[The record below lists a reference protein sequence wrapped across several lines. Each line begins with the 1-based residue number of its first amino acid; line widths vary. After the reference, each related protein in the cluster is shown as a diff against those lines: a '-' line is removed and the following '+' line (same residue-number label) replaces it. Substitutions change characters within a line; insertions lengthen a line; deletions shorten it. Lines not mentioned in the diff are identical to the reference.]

1 MAKRVS
7 KMTTRLAE
15 FLKIISV
22 LWCLEGYADDYQ
34 GGCDGKIGELRNT
47 NVYVLARLTTT

>member
-7 KMTTRLAE
+7 KMTNRLAE

-22 LWCLEGYADDYQ
+22 LWCLEGYDYQ